1 LLAALFTTNMD
12 KQTIFRALSDLNFT
26 AIDFEIANEQLNSLC
41 SIGIV
46 KVNKGKIDDEVNY
59 IVRPKEL
66 RVTVINQ
73 QIHKLSEA
81 DLANQ
86 PELTSIWDRII
97 NYFDERLLI
106 AHNAA
111 FDIEVL
117 RQTLKTY
124 NLKYPNFKYLCSQKL
139 AQQTFTDLSNYRLS
153 DVAKYLGL
161 SLNHHNAL
169 SDAKVSAEIAIR
181 SIPKL
186 RQSELNFNVDELT
199 ANIKKIAS
207 EDKIDVW
214 SNLFGDKKIDSDLLK
229 PNLNVENKENFFFNK
244 KVVFTGDL
252 DSIDRKDAAKKIQK
266 MGADINVSISKKT
279 DIVIIGQ
286 GAGPSKMK
294 KIQELKNKGFNI
306 RLIYEDEFIE
316 LIK

>member
-1 LLAALFTTNMD
+1 MD
-12 KQTIFRALSDLNFT
+12 RQTILRDLSDLNFT
-26 AIDFEIANEQLNSLC
+26 AIDFEIANEQWDSLC

-46 KVNKGKIDDEVNY
+46 KVTKGRIEEEINY

-81 DLANQ
+81 DLVNQ
-86 PELTSIWDRII
+86 PELTSIWDKID
-97 NYFDERLLI
+97 NYFDQRLLI

-117 RQTLKTY
+117 RQTLRTY
-124 NLKYPNFKYLCSQKL
+124 NLRHPNFKYLCSQKL
-139 AQQTFTDLSNYRLS
+139 AQETFTDLSNYRLS

-169 SDAKVSAEIAIR
+169 SDAKVTAEIAIR

-186 RQSELNFNVDELT
+186 RQSDLNFNHEELT
-199 ANIKKIAS
+199 ANIEKIAS
-207 EDKIDVW
+207 EDKSDVW

-229 PNLNVENKENFFFNK
+229 PNLNVENKDNVFFNE

-252 DSIDRKDAAKKIQK
+252 VSIDRQDAAEKIQK
-266 MGADINVSISKKT
+266 MGADINVSVSKKT
-279 DIVIIGQ
+279 NIVIVGQ

-294 KIQELKNKGFNI
+294 KIEELKSQGFNI
-306 RLIYEDEFIE
+306 RLIYEDEFLK

>member
-1 LLAALFTTNMD
+1 MD
-12 KQTIFRALSDLNFT
+12 KQTILRDLSNLNFT
-26 AIDFEIANEQLNSLC
+26 AFECEIANEKWDSLC

-46 KVNKGKIDDEVNY
+46 KVTNGRIEEEINY
-59 IVRPKEL
+59 IIRPKEL

-73 QIHKLSEA
+73 KIHKLCES

-86 PELTSIWDRII
+86 PDLTSIWSQII
-97 NYFDERLLI
+97 HYFDHRLLI

-117 RQTLKTY
+117 RQTLSTY
-124 NLKYPNFKYLCSQKL
+124 NLRHPFFKYLCSQKL
-139 AQQTFTDLSNYRLS
+139 AQEIFKDLSNYRLP

-161 SLNHHNAL
+161 NLNHHNAL
-169 SDAKVSAEIAIR
+169 SDAKVSAEIAIK

-186 RQSELNFNVDELT
+186 KESDLNFNLEELT
-199 ANIKKIAS
+199 ANIQKIAS
-207 EDKIDVW
+207 EDKKVGW
-214 SNLFGDKKIDSDLLK
+214 NNLYGDKKIDSDLLK
-229 PNLNVENKENFFFNK
+229 PNLNVENKDNAFFNK

-252 DSIDRKDAAKKIQK
+252 NSIDRQDAAEKIQK

-279 DIVIIGQ
+279 NIVIVGRE
-286 GAGPSKMK
+286 AGPSKMK
-294 KIQELKNKGFNI
+294 KIEELKNQGFNI
-306 RLIYEDEFIE
+306 RLIYEDEFLN